1 MDYRCLILLL
11 AGSAIACGGGGGG
24 PGPTPTQLARVAGD
38 SQVGPAGQALPTALQ
53 VIVRDA
59 ANAPLRNIAITWS
72 AASGGGS
79 VNPTSSTTDVNGIA
93 STTRTL
99 GANAG
104 TQTTTAAR
112 SGLTTVAFTSIAQVQ
127 GATQI
132 AAVSGAAQSDTV
144 LATLANPLVVRVRDQ
159 NNAAVQGV
167 TVTWTAAAT
176 GKVNGAA
183 TTTTTTD
190 ATGQTSVTYQL
201 GSGTGPQS
209 PTAAVTGLAGSP
221 VSFAQTATAGN
232 LFEIVKTSGDA
243 GVATVSTTV
252 NYTVTARD
260 SHGNPKASVTI
271 DWAASGGGGSIAP
284 SQNTTGLNGTAAA
297 TRTLSSTAGPHTAT
311 AIAAAI
317 PDTVTFTTN
326 ATTAPVTAGVTVSN
340 DFFDPT
346 GVTVAQGGTVTWT
359 WSAGSVTHNV
369 TFAATTPGRPAD
381 ITNRASGSIPRTFT
395 ATGTFNYL
403 CTIHG
408 AAMSGSVTVVP

>member
-1 MDYRCLILLL
+1 MEYRCLVLLVV

-38 SQVGPAGQALPTALQ
+38 SQIGPTGQALPTALQ

-59 ANAPLRNIAITWS
+59 ANAPLRDISITWS

-79 VNPTSSTTDVNGIA
+79 VNPTSSTTDVNGVA

-104 TQTTTAAR
+104 TQTTTASR
-112 SGLTTVAFTSIAQVQ
+112 TGLTTVTFTSIAQVQ
-127 GATQI
+127 GATQMD
-132 AAVSGAAQSDTV
+132 ALSGAAQSDTV
-144 LATLANPLVVRVRDQ
+144 LATLANPLVVRVRNQ
-159 NNAAVQGV
+159 SNAAVQGV
-167 TVTWTAAAT
+167 TVTWTAPGT
-176 GKVNGAA
+176 GKVNGAT

-190 ATGQTSVTYQL
+190 AGGQTSVTYQL
-201 GSGTGPQS
+201 GSASGPES

-232 LFEIVKTSGDA
+232 LFEVVKTSGDA
-243 GVATVSTTV
+243 GVATINTTA

-260 SHGNPKASVTI
+260 SHGNPKAGVTI
-271 DWAASGGGGSIAP
+271 DWEVASGGGTITP
-284 SQNTTGLNGTAAA
+284 PQNTTGVNGTAAA
-297 TRTLSSTAGPHTAT
+297 TRTMSGTAGPHTAR

-317 PDTVTFTTN
+317 PDTVTFTTT
-326 ATTAPVTAGVTVSN
+326 ATTAPATAGVTVGN

-346 GVTVAQGGTVTWT
+346 GVTIAQGGTVTWT

-369 TFAATTPGRPAD
+369 TFDATAGRPTD
-381 ITNRASGSIPRTFT
+381 IPNRASGAVPKTFT
-395 ATGTFNYL
+395 TAGTFNYH

-408 AAMSGSVTVVP
+408 ASMSGAVTVVP